1 MATKYVAP
9 SFGAASFSCPHCGAL
24 AHQEWF
30 VTRAV
35 QMSRDRTPKLADEGV
50 MQLIRNDSDLD
61 RVKKAQLIRHFER
74 AIQRELF
81 LDCD

>member
-1 MATKYVAP
+1 M
-9 SFGAASFSCPHCGAL
+9 
-24 AHQEWF
+24 
-30 VTRAV
+30 TRAV

-74 AIQRELF
+74 HERRFVHLGVHSFPSRAVALAPMSCSR
-81 LDCD
+81 